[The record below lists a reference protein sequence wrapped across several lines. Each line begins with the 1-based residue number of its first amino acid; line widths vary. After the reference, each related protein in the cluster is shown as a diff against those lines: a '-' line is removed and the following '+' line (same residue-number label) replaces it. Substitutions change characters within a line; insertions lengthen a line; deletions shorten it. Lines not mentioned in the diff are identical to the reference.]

1 MESGV
6 FLLRPHA
13 PGFDLILVRPVKWT
27 RCRGGPMRVGRLV
40 FFLLCALLAAN
51 LAAQSPPPDDPA
63 VSGPL
68 KIQPPKLDFGSQA
81 TGTAGAPAAITL
93 TNTGNSPIRILD
105 ITASGIDFNE
115 STSCGEEI
123 SPGAACQV
131 QIVFKP
137 ATTGDRYGV
146 LSVMVS
152 STGPP
157 YYVGLRGVGL

>member
-1 MESGV
+1 
-6 FLLRPHA
+6 
-13 PGFDLILVRPVKWT
+13 
-27 RCRGGPMRVGRLV
+27 MRVGRLV
-40 FFLLCALLAAN
+40 FFLLCPLLAADP
-51 LAAQSPPPDDPA
+51 AAQSPSSSDPV

-68 KIQPPKLDFGSQA
+68 NIQPLKLDFGSQA
-81 TGTAGAPAAITL
+81 TGTARAPIAITL
-93 TNTGNSPIRILD
+93 TNAGNSPIRIVD

-115 STSCGEEI
+115 TTSCGEEI

-157 YYVGLRGVGL
+157 YYVGLKGVGL